1 MFVSLCA
8 MASPLKSGKQAVNLA
23 SGEVRVS
30 KIRRDPP
37 PPVKLKAVRHPDEI
51 DRPAVVVGVIAVALA
66 LFVITLAFSS
76 YSGWS
81 PSEYTLEINAA
92 E

>member
-1 MFVSLCA
+1 
-8 MASPLKSGKQAVNLA
+8 MASPLKTGKQAVNLA

-37 PPVKLKAVRHPDEI
+37 PPAKLKEVRHPDEV
-51 DRPAVVVGVIAVALA
+51 DRPAVVVGVVAVALA
-66 LFVITLAFSS
+66 VFVVIMAFSS

-81 PSEYTLEINAA
+81 PSEYTLELRAS

>member
-1 MFVSLCA
+1 
-8 MASPLKSGKQAVNLA
+8 MASPLKTGKQTVNLA
-23 SGEVRVS
+23 TGEVRVS

-37 PPVKLKAVRHPDEI
+37 PPQKLKAVRHPDEV
-51 DRPAVVVGVIAVALA
+51 DRPAVIIGVLAIALA
-66 LFVITLAFSS
+66 IFVITIAFGS

-81 PSEYTLEINAA
+81 PSEYTVKLNFA